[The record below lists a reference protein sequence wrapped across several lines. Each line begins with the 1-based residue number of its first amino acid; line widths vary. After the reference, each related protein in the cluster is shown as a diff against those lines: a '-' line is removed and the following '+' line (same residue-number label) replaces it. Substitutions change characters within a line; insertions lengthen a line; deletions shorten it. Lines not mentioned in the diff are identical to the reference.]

1 MTAWKNYL
9 VDVVDFFVKSL
20 LALCVAEVAEQKPPE
35 AVGRVHVRV
44 VLVRWSEGLT
54 KVFKVNPQSAQ
65 TNV

>member
-9 VDVVDFFVKSL
+9 VDVVDFFVESL
-20 LALCVAEVAEQKPPE
+20 LALCVAEVAEQKSSE

-44 VLVRWSEGLT
+44 VLVRWSEGLA

>member
-9 VDVVDFFVKSL
+9 VDVVDFFVESL
-20 LALCVAEVAEQKPPE
+20 LALCVAKVAEQEASE

-44 VLVRWSEGLT
+44 VLVRRRQRLA